1 MTPETERLVYRV
13 AELAEFLGWS
23 EETIRREIKAGHL
36 RARKLRADTVIRHA
50 DLLDW
55 LDNLPIDPDFATAE
69 QPAMQPAPIARAAQ
83 RPAVRPGRVS
93 RLLDILPSARLETVE

>member
-13 AELAEFLGWS
+13 AELAAFLGWS

-36 RARKLRADTVIRHA
+36 RARKLRADTIIRHA

-55 LDNLPIDPDFATAE
+55 LDNLPVDPDFATVEESA
-69 QPAMQPAPIARAAQ
+69 PAIAAGPIASQ
-83 RPAVRPGRVS
+83 RPATTGRGQVVRRFPIVREV
-93 RLLDILPSARLETVE
+93 AR